1 MSEAIMRIFAFCAL
15 VLSSFIAAAQAPSPY
30 AGQQTRDIKAL
41 SPQEVADL
49 TSGRGMGL
57 AKAAEL
63 NGYPGPAHV
72 LEMRE
77 ALELTPDQATK
88 TQAVFDRM
96 QSRAIAVGSELLHA
110 ERALD
115 AQFASHT
122 VTPETLDHSLARI
135 AKLQGEV
142 RQLHLQAHLD
152 QSELLTAEQIS
163 RYNRLRGYS
172 SGTADESA
180 HPRVHH

>member
-1 MSEAIMRIFAFCAL
+1 MGETMVRICLWCVLAL
-15 VLSSFIAAAQAPSPY
+15 LGAPAVAQSPSPY

-41 SPQEVADL
+41 SPQDVADL

-57 AKAAEL
+57 AKAGEL

-77 ALELTPDQATK
+77 ALALTADQKSK
-88 TQAVFDRM
+88 TEAVFGRM
-96 QSRAIAVGSELLHA
+96 QSRAIAVGNELLQQ

-122 VTPETLDHSLARI
+122 VTAETLDRSLARI

-142 RQLHLQAHLD
+142 RLVHLQAHLE
-152 QSELLTAEQIS
+152 QTALLTADQIN
-163 RYNRLRGYS
+163 RYNQLRGY
-172 SGTADESA
+172 ADDATDEA
-180 HPRVHH
+180 HPHMHH